1 MKAYVYKK
9 GKTRIGSR
17 DLLRCI
23 RIRKML
29 GISQREIGASLGI
42 PQCYISD
49 FEKGERMDLYPDVF
63 NYLISESK
71 KIDLLD
77 VEALGTIL
85 EARKHKKRKMVAIAI
100 VKSEKEVEALFKYD

>member
-9 GKTRIGSR
+9 GSIVGVQ
-17 DLLRCI
+17 DLRRCI
-23 RIRKML
+23 RMRKML
-29 GISQREIGASLGI
+29 GITQEEIGAALGVN
-42 PQCYISD
+42 QCFISD
-49 FEKGERMDLYPDVF
+49 FENGKRMDMYPDIF

-100 VKSEKEVEALFKYD
+100 VKNEKEVEALFKYD